1 LYRLFGC
8 PLVFESK
15 HCAVIQTSDDGYAFG
30 RFLYPR
36 HAFEQIATYKCMAE
50 AKRAFDAYNKIT
62 FSGRKAEAK
71 PARCLEP

>member
-15 HCAVIQTSDDGYAFG
+15 HCAVIHTSDDGYAFG

-36 HAFEQIATYKCMAE
+36 HVFEQIATYTRVAE
-50 AKRAFDAYNKIT
+50 AKRAFDAYNKVT
-62 FSGRKAEAK
+62 SSGHKAV
-71 PARCLEP
+71 